1 VAFAVAVFALLH
13 ARAYAVTEYC
23 PAVLEN
29 GHSLG
34 GGVYSFVLSAAS
46 ARTVHGTLLVDTNDG
61 SYTIDFPNTNL
72 VVFVERLHNSS
83 THRQRAVYVS
93 QPLYVRFPTAVES
106 ISLWSVLSAQSTGDA
121 LFHWDARG
129 MVTCKI
135 PESVDHATYSSANSN
150 VVSENPMPFDLTQ

>member
-1 VAFAVAVFALLH
+1 
-13 ARAYAVTEYC
+13 
-23 PAVLEN
+23 
-29 GHSLG
+29 
-34 GGVYSFVLSAAS
+34 
-46 ARTVHGTLLVDTNDG
+46 
-61 SYTIDFPNTNL
+61 
-72 VVFVERLHNSS
+72 
-83 THRQRAVYVS
+83 VYVS

-150 VVSENPMPFDLTQ
+150 VGSENPMPFDLTQQPNASDPIIQAKPASFEESRGCTSPSEAPVATHKYVPPWPLAGAANSTYRAARKFCETEPGYYLYVITFGGSVP